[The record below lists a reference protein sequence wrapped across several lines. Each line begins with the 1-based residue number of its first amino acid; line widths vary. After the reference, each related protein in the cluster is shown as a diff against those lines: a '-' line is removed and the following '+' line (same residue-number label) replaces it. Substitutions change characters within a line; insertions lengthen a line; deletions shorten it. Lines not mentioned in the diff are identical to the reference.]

1 MNFTRKTLL
10 LAATLTLLAVLAGCA
25 AKKGTGSY
33 VVRLRDPDGNAG
45 KVIVQSPQGEQTLT
59 EVFKGAALDGK
70 REPFFVMQDQLQRD
84 FGAALAAMPPL
95 PDLNQKPMRFGRET
109 SLTNESASDLQNTAR
124 AIVASVR
131 AGKSLDIS
139 IIGHADTTPPAPGD
153 TNQALGLR
161 RADAVRELLRRHL
174 LDAGLRA
181 SEIPPMT
188 TASHGDRNPFNKAN
202 PADVINRRVEIT
214 IR

>member
-1 MNFTRKTLL
+1 MNFTHQTTL
-10 LAATLTLLAVLAGCA
+10 LAATTALLAVLAGCA
-25 AKKGTGSY
+25 AKGTGSY
-33 VVRLRDPDGNAG
+33 VVLLRDPDGNAG
-45 KVIVQSPQGEQTLT
+45 KVIVQTPQGEQVLT

-84 FGAALAAMPPL
+84 FGAALAATAPL
-95 PDLNQKPMRFGRET
+95 PDLSQKPMRFGGGT
-109 SLTNESASDLQNTAR
+109 NLTNESASDLENTVR

-131 AGKSLDIS
+131 AGRSLDIS
-139 IIGHADTTPPAPGD
+139 IIGHADTSPPAPGD

-161 RADAVRELLRRHL
+161 RADAVKALLEKQML
-174 LDAGLRA
+174 SAGLRA
-181 SEIPPMT
+181 SEIPPIA
-188 TASHGDRNPFNKAN
+188 TASHGDRNPANKAN

>member
-33 VVRLRDPDGNAG
+33 VVLLRDPDGNAG

-84 FGAALAAMPPL
+84 FGAALAAMPL
-95 PDLNQKPMRFGRET
+95 PPESFRLYFKSGVPE
-109 SLTNESASDLQNTAR
+109 LTAESMAELQRVLQRTQAR
-124 AIVASVR
+124 PSP
-131 AGKSLDIS
+131 DIS
-139 IIGHADTTPPAPGD
+139 VIGHTDTVGRAED
-153 TNQALGLR
+153 NKALGLR
-161 RADAVRELLRRHL
+161 RATAMAQQLRQL
-174 LDAGLRA
+174 GLQNSTISA
-181 SEIPPMT
+181 E
-188 TASHGDRNPFNKAN
+188 SHGEARLLVPTPDNTAEER
-202 PADVINRRVEIT
+202 NRRVEIT